1 MVNGRVAVLAQRTER
16 NEEDIRSTNGR
27 VDELE
32 KCHAAINV
40 TLAKLPTRED
50 LEKFANEIRECRVI
64 DQKRVDILYTRDMWG
79 TLIGLLL
86 GAIGT
91 IFGITNLPK
100 QGG

>member
-1 MVNGRVAVLAQRTER
+1 MANGKVAVLDQRIKR
-16 NEEDIRSTNGR
+16 NEEDIRLTNGR
-27 VDELE
+27 VEELE

-50 LEKFANEIRECRVI
+50 MEKFANEIRECRTI
-64 DQKRVDILYTRDMWG
+64 DQKRVDVLYTRDMWG

-91 IFGITNLPK
+91 ILGIRDIPK
-100 QGG
+100 